1 MFLAQVKTPEP
12 GAVHRA
18 NGVHRLNIL
27 ITPLCMS
34 PQDQAQD
41 TPAEML
47 QADQYGG
54 QITPMYVNTEGSPGD
69 TPRDSEWGKM
79 EEGEIPTAGK
89 AGKRAYRKA
98 KTVRLLEVVEKKEKR
113 KYTPVRRLVRRTE
126 LVSKKLI
133 LRLKKRC
140 KKRTDGKEK
149 ESGSIVKEL
158 NTVEEKSYCSQEE
171 QLKELLQSDSD
182 SDQIGD

>member
-18 NGVHRLNIL
+18 NGVHRLNVL

-54 QITPMYVNTEGSPGD
+54 QITPMYMNPTGSPGD

-89 AGKRAYRKA
+89 AGKRVYRKA
-98 KTVRLLEVVEKKEKR
+98 KSVRFMEVTGKKKEKR
-113 KYTPVRRLVRRTE
+113 EYTPKRRPLRRTE
-126 LVSKKLI
+126 LITKRLI
-133 LRLKKRC
+133 LRLKKKC
-140 KKRTDGKEK
+140 KSSDGKVK
-149 ESGSIVKEL
+149 ESDSEGLSVV
-158 NTVEEKSYCSQEE
+158 VEEKTWQEE
-171 QLKELLQSDSD
+171 QMIELLQSDTD
-182 SDQIGD
+182 SD